1 MTEGVLGIIGCPMLE
16 DNLIYCLKDDPDAKD
31 IAIIDNENIGPLR
44 RKLDSRGIPYRMVGM
59 DDVLAGRYVPSEGR
73 FNMLIY
79 EFSLGKHAYP
89 DQLKECVED
98 VTEKLQP
105 YVDAIAFYL
114 GTCGNYEWD
123 IPKWCESK
131 GYKPSA
137 MFCDAEGNLCH
148 DCVGV
153 AIAGGPRYLQME
165 RRYPGYL
172 FMFPSMVNNYE
183 EFMLAN
189 NRESVEATKNLTP
202 EMMEILGI
210 EPGQDGYMRWLLK
223 LGHYEHMLK
232 LDNGIGVDDADFDEG
247 LEKLKARNHLDVV
260 EAEPGWASTQ
270 PTVDLYRKCKRMLD
284 EAHGG
289 KA

>member
-1 MTEGVLGIIGCPMLE
+1 
-16 DNLIYCLKDDPDAKD
+16 
-31 IAIIDNENIGPLR
+31 
-44 RKLDSRGIPYRMVGM
+44 
-59 DDVLAGRYVPSEGR
+59 
-73 FNMLIY
+73 
-79 EFSLGKHAYP
+79 
-89 DQLKECVED
+89 
-98 VTEKLQP
+98 
-105 YVDAIAFYL
+105 
-114 GTCGNYEWD
+114 
-123 IPKWCESK
+123 
-131 GYKPSA
+131 
-137 MFCDAEGNLCH
+137 MFCDADGNLCH

-153 AIAGGPRYLQME
+153 AISGGPRYLEME
-165 RRYPGYL
+165 KRYPGYM

-183 EFMLAN
+183 EFMMAN

-270 PTVDLYRKCKRMLD
+270 PTLDLYSRCKRMLD

>member
-16 DNLIYCLKDDPDAKD
+16 DNLIYCLRDDPDAKD

-44 RKLDSRGIPYRMVGM
+44 RKLDARGIPYRMVGM

-189 NRESVEATKNLTP
+189 NRESVEATRNLTP

-210 EPGQDGYMRWLLK
+210 EPGQDGYMR
-223 LGHYEHMLK
+223 
-232 LDNGIGVDDADFDEG
+232 
-247 LEKLKARNHLDVV
+247 
-260 EAEPGWASTQ
+260 
-270 PTVDLYRKCKRMLD
+270 
-284 EAHGG
+284 
-289 KA
+289 